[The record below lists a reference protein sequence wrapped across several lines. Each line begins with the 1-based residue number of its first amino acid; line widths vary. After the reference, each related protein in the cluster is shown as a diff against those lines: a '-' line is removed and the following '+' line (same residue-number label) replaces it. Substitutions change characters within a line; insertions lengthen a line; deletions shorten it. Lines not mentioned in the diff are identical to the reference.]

1 MSVIEH
7 LEQVDLDVKIG
18 AGEDST
24 RFCGPRIQAT
34 DLTDLTDRTGSGS
47 GHAGWKP
54 ASGMK

>member
-1 MSVIEH
+1 MAH